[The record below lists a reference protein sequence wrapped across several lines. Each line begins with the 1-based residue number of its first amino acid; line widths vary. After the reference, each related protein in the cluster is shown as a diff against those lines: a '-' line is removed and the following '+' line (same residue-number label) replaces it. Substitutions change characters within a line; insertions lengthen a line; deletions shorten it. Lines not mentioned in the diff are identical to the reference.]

1 MTLLYEAPPVAGLD
15 LTEPVHF
22 IGIGGAGMSALARV
36 ILARG
41 GAVTG
46 SDARESETTRSLR
59 EEGAQVAIGHDAANV
74 GDAGRVIYSA
84 AIKESNPELA
94 AARARGIPTQSRAAL
109 LGDLMRG
116 TVGIAI

>member
-1 MTLLYEAPPVAGLD
+1 MTLLHEAPPLRALD

-46 SDARESETTRSLR
+46 SDLRESETTRALQD
-59 EEGAQVAIGHDAANV
+59 EGARVTIGHAAENL
-74 GDAGRVIYSA
+74 GRAGRVVYSA
-84 AIKESNPELA
+84 AIRDTNPELA
-94 AARARGIPTQSRAAL
+94 AARARGIPTQSR
-109 LGDLMRG
+109 
-116 TVGIAI
+116 